1 MSLDHLDT
9 TPLSPDPAL
18 TPATEEYLTWL
29 LGLLEDEQYHYAAST
44 LEGIA
49 QTIRATNRVTEGQ
62 RQAVRNIIDGA
73 AEAASRDRRSG
84 SRRYEGFTG
93 RWR

>member
-29 LGLLEDEQYHYAAST
+29 LGLLEDEQYHYAAGT

-49 QTIRATNRVTEGQ
+49 QTIRATNRITERQ
-62 RQAVRNIIDGA
+62 REAVRNIIAGA
-73 AEAASRDRRSG
+73 HEANSRGR
-84 SRRYEGFTG
+84 SRRYEGFRG
-93 RWR
+93 RWT